1 MWKISQ
7 KSRKGNKPVAA
18 ECVKEEWESKAEDG
32 PDEEEEED
40 ELLSDVQVRVA
51 LVAQGL
57 HVEHDGAHHKG
68 YEPDQVSPDVAW
80 KLWIDALNW
89 WHLEWT

>member
-1 MWKISQ
+1 M
-7 KSRKGNKPVAA
+7 AA
-18 ECVKEEWESKAEDG
+18 ECVEQEGESKAEDG

-57 HVEHDGAHHKG
+57 HVEHNGAHHEG
-68 YEPDQVSPDVAW
+68 YEPDQVGPDVAW
-80 KLWIDALNW
+80 KL
-89 WHLEWT
+89 